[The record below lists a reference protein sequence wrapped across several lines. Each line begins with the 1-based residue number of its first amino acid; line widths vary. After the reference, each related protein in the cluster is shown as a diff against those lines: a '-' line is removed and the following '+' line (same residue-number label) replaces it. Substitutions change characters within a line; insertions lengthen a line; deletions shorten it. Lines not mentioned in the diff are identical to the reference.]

1 MAWSLGANT
10 VACGWAAGGLVL
22 SENLR
27 AVRRTLNPDRE
38 RGDAQAKLEML
49 ERH

>member
-1 MAWSLGANT
+1 M
-10 VACGWAAGGLVL
+10 AGGLADGGLLL